1 MEYPT
6 VIEQDP
12 EAGRYVVS
20 CPTLRGCVS
29 QGETEEE
36 ALDNIKD
43 AIRTY
48 LASFEDLKRLK
59 KLRTGEVAV

>member
-1 MEYPT
+1 
-6 VIEQDP
+6 
-12 EAGRYVVS
+12 VS

-29 QGETEEE
+29 QDETEEE
-36 ALDNIKD
+36 ALDNITD